1 MQRTRTARDARW
13 WSWVVM
19 RLCAAPSTADRR
31 SKLPLH
37 AADSS
42 RHCPLLPPMW
52 PSSSVHYWLVGS
64 SSSPTPEDGDVCMY
78 TCVLEIGELIWW
90 CVRAAASSSGRS
102 NAHPQYNFFRRGGDW
117 GAVGC
122 GLACGDG
129 PPQRHR
135 PDPALQLLISL
146 TSLMNPARTEA
157 CQQTGRWANHC
168 CLSTSF
174 PEKLPCCG
182 LTWRLLL
189 HVDTIA
195 GPTCY

>member
-102 NAHPQYNFFRRGGDW
+102 NAHPQYNF
-117 GAVGC
+117 
-122 GLACGDG
+122 
-129 PPQRHR
+129 
-135 PDPALQLLISL
+135 LLISL

-157 CQQTGRWANHC
+157 CRQAGRWANHC

>member
-102 NAHPQYNFFRRGGDW
+102 NAHPQYNFFRFN
-117 GAVGC
+117 
-122 GLACGDG
+122 L
-129 PPQRHR
+129 
-135 PDPALQLLISL
+135 
-146 TSLMNPARTEA
+146 
-157 CQQTGRWANHC
+157 
-168 CLSTSF
+168 
-174 PEKLPCCG
+174 
-182 LTWRLLL
+182 
-189 HVDTIA
+189 
-195 GPTCY
+195 

>member
-64 SSSPTPEDGDVCMY
+64 SSSPTPEV
-78 TCVLEIGELIWW
+78 
-90 CVRAAASSSGRS
+90 
-102 NAHPQYNFFRRGGDW
+102 RRGGDW